1 MEVGSSREMLRAK
14 GVGLLID
21 DLKRQCVLVGMFSDV
36 YVFVLSCFSAPSFRH
51 HFIRSI
57 FFYFRFESEKRYHLG
72 DEKVLMGKVRRRG
85 KVFAT
90 VSFMGRNS
98 R

>member
-21 DLKRQCVLVGMFSDV
+21 DLKHECLLVGMFSDA
-36 YVFVLSCFSAPSFRH
+36 YVLVLFRPSVLSPFYSFDL
-51 HFIRSI
+51 
-57 FFYFRFESEKRYHLG
+57 FYFRFESEKRYHLG

-85 KVFAT
+85 KVFGT
-90 VSFMGRNS
+90 VGFMGRNS